1 MSGKFLLRSRRA
13 AIVAAL
19 AGATVLTACVGPTP
33 YRPAVG
39 SGYNR
44 TGFSYQQVE
53 ADRFRVTFA
62 GNSYTSRD
70 TVERYLLFRAAEV
83 TLQSGNDHFVMAER
97 DTDKQTRTYTT
108 PGIGGGWGGPYGG
121 FSGFGYWGPSWRY
134 YGRGFGWR
142 GWDPFWGDPFWDRSV
157 DIRTV
162 ERYEASAEIVVG
174 RGPKPAG
181 NVRAFDARSVVE
193 RLGPTIQVPETG
205 RR

>member
-44 TGFSYQQVE
+44 TGFSDQQVE